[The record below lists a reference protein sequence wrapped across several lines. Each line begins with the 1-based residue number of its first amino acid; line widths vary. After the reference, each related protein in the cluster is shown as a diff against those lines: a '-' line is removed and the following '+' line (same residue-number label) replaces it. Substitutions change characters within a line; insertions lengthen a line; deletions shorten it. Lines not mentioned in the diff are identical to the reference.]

1 MKLLWWFQY
10 SGILSFILA
19 RLFSCSFN
27 VHFCFMHVEKTMVKV
42 AIRCFVVCYLF
53 VCLFLFVL
61 LNKQTNKQ
69 TRCFV
74 IFCFFRCTSPIY
86 MSPALHL
93 TVYSCIYRYISSFTI
108 TTCMFCVSSRASCL
122 TLKNRRAGSPCTM
135 QFLVSTILE
144 STEYDAE
151 NH

>member
-42 AIRCFVVCYLF
+42 AIRCFVVYCLF
-53 VCLFLFVL
+53 VFVCFF
-61 LNKQTNKQ
+61 KQTNKQ
-69 TRCFV
+69 TRCLA

-144 STEYDAE
+144 STEYDVE